1 MHINKPQPVKPPLSL
16 QEIGK
21 LLVEHYELKEGKY
34 ELLLEFSIGM
44 GNVGPTPET
53 RVPGAMVGVSK
64 IGLVKTEKD
73 GPLTINAAELQ

>member
-1 MHINKPQPVKPPLSL
+1 MHIKKPQPVQPPLSL
-16 QEIGK
+16 KEIGK